1 MRVQSWANSRLAQ
14 MLPPHLHQLVKF
26 KVVLRS
32 YCIEASGGRK

>member
-14 MLPPHLHQLVKF
+14 TSPPHLPQLTKF
-26 KVVLRS
+26 KAVLRS